1 MSDPMTSTDMYVVKI
16 KTKNNVFPVYRLP
29 EILFHISLT
38 HLFFQTYINE
48 RQAKIDKDVASE
60 ESTKREKCNDFEINL
75 ENCEFLS
82 SA

>member
-1 MSDPMTSTDMYVVKI
+1 MNICLNCKFAESNCNKNKI
-16 KTKNNVFPVYRLP
+16 FVFITL
-29 EILFHISLT
+29 LH
-38 HLFFQTYINE
+38 YIRGYE

-60 ESTKREKCNDFEINL
+60 ENTKREKCNDFEINL